1 MIESFRHKG
10 LKRLY
15 ADGDGS
21 KLPPQMVERIEDIL
35 ALLDAAFSPADL
47 DRPSLRLHLL
57 KGDLKGFWAV
67 TVRANW
73 RIIFRF
79 EGENAVDVDFLDY
92 H

>member
-1 MIESFRHKG
+1 MIRNLKGRG

-15 ADGDGS
+15 SQGDRAGIRPD
-21 KLPPQMVERIEDIL
+21 LAGAVERIL
-35 ALLDAAFSPADL
+35 TLLDAATSPADL
-47 DRPSLRLHLL
+47 DLPGLRLHPL
-57 KGDLKGFWAV
+57 KGQYRGFWAV

-79 EGENAVDVDFLDY
+79 DSEDVADVELIDY